1 MVVNVV
7 VYVVLCI
14 LILLFR
20 KLQSM
25 GDIVFDVIVFVQKIV
40 NVCLVCL
47 GVDIFGMVLY
57 SIDEVLFSIM
67 FRIGSSIMVGVSGRY
82 IIVMMYVVVL
92 FFVNS
97 IVLIIFM
104 CVLSQLYMNLLV
116 VLLMKMS
123 VRVVFSS

>member
-1 MVVNVV
+1 
-7 VYVVLCI
+7 
-14 LILLFR
+14 
-20 KLQSM
+20 
-25 GDIVFDVIVFVQKIV
+25 
-40 NVCLVCL
+40 
-47 GVDIFGMVLY
+47 MVLY

-104 CVLSQLYMNLLV
+104 CVLS
-116 VLLMKMS
+116 
-123 VRVVFSS
+123 